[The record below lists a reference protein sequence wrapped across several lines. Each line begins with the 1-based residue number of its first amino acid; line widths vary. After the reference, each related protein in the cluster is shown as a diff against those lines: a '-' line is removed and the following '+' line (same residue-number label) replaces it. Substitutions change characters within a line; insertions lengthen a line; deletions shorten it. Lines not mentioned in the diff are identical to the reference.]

1 MKNFDPQFTDLP
13 DYIIK
18 ITKEIWEDR
27 GLHTL
32 HKYYGKDIIVRVPA
46 TIVVGNDNVIAST
59 MATLSE
65 FPDRTLLGEDVIW
78 SGNDD
83 EGYLSSH
90 RIYSQ
95 ATHVNDG
102 VFGKATGKKLGF
114 RIIADCYCINN
125 QITDEWMI
133 RDQGAVVTQLG
144 LDPKTYAFE
153 QIQAEGGIENATRP
167 FHSAIDILGPYKG
180 TGNKHELGQRY
191 AAILHQLMNANFST
205 AFSQFD
211 RAVQTEYPN
220 GITGHGQES
229 VDAFWLGLRSAFPNA
244 TFTIHHTI
252 GRDDQGMANRAAI
265 RWSLEGKHEGWGRYG
280 RPTDAQVYIMG
291 ISHVEFGPRGINR
304 EFVVMDDTAIW
315 KQILLHTG

>member
-1 MKNFDPQFTDLP
+1 MKNFDSKFLDLP

-27 GLHTL
+27 SLHTL
-32 HKYYGKDIIVRVPA
+32 HKYYGEDIIVRVPA
-46 TIVVGNDNVIAST
+46 TLIKGNVNVIAST

-78 SGNDD
+78 SGNDTD
-83 EGYLSSH
+83 GYLSSH

-95 ATHVNDG
+95 ATHLKDG

-133 RDQGAVVTQLG
+133 RDQGAVVFQLG
-144 LDPKTYAFE
+144 LDPKTYAYQ
-153 QIQAEGGIENATRP
+153 QIQDEGGIDQATKPFNA
-167 FHSAIDILGPYKG
+167 SMDIVGPYTGKG
-180 TGNKHELGQRY
+180 NENSIGQSY
-191 AAILHQLMNANFST
+191 ADTLQRLMNADFNAIFSL
-205 AFSQFD
+205 FD

-220 GITGHGQES
+220 GVSDHGHQS
-229 VDAFWLGLRSAFPNA
+229 VDAFWLGLRSSFPNA
-244 TFTIHHTI
+244 EFTIHHVI
-252 GRDDQGMANRAAI
+252 GRDDKGMADRAAI
-265 RWSLEGKHEGWGRYG
+265 RWSLAGKHEGWGRYG
-280 RPTDAQVYIMG
+280 QPTNAEVYIMG
-291 ISHVEFGPRGINR
+291 ISHVEFGPRGITR
-304 EFVVMDDTAIW
+304 EFVTIDDTAIW

>member
-1 MKNFDPQFTDLP
+1 MKNFDSKFLDLP

-27 GLHTL
+27 GLSTL
-32 HKYYGKDIIVRVPA
+32 HQYYGKDIIVRVPA
-46 TIVVGNDNVIAST
+46 TLIKGNADVIAST

-78 SGNDD
+78 SGDD
-83 EGYLSSH
+83 TSGYLSSH
-90 RIYSQ
+90 RIFSQ
-95 ATHVNDG
+95 ATHLKDG

-133 RDQGAVVTQLG
+133 RDQGAVVSQLG
-144 LDPKTYAFE
+144 LDPKTYAYN
-153 QIQAEGGIENATRP
+153 QIQAEGGIDKATKPFNA
-167 FHSAIDILGPYKG
+167 SMDIVGPYTGKG
-180 TGNKHELGQRY
+180 NEHPIGQAY
-191 AAILHQLMNANFST
+191 ADTLQRLMKADFNAIFSL
-205 AFSQFD
+205 FD

-220 GITGHGQES
+220 GVSDHGHQS
-229 VDAFWLGLRSAFPNA
+229 VDSFWLGLRSAFPNA
-244 TFTIHHTI
+244 EFTIHHVI
-252 GRDDQGMANRAAI
+252 GRDDKGMADRAAI

-280 RPTDAQVYIMG
+280 QPTNAEVYIMG
-291 ISHVEFGPRGINR
+291 ISHVEFGPRGIIR
-304 EFVVMDDTAIW
+304 EYVTIDDTAIW

>member
-1 MKNFDPQFTDLP
+1 MKNFDPDFLDLP

-27 GLHTL
+27 GLSTL
-32 HKYYGKDIIVRVPA
+32 HKYYGKDIVVRVPA
-46 TIVVGNDNVIAST
+46 GITVGNANVISAT

-78 SGNDD
+78 SGND
-83 EGYLSSH
+83 EAGYLSSH

-95 ATHVNDG
+95 ATHLKDG

-114 RIIADCYCINN
+114 RIIADCYCIDN

-144 LDPKTYAFE
+144 LDPKNYAYN
-153 QIQAEGGIENATRP
+153 QIQEEGGIDKATKP
-167 FHSAIDILGPYKG
+167 FNPSMDIVGPYTGKG
-180 TGNKHELGQRY
+180 NDHPMGQAY
-191 AAILHQLMNANFST
+191 AETLQRLMNADFNAVF
-205 AFSQFD
+205 ALFD

-220 GITGHGQES
+220 GVSDHGHSS
-229 VDAFWLGLRSAFPNA
+229 VDSFWLGLRSSFPNA
-244 TFTIHHTI
+244 TFTIHHVI
-252 GRDDQGMANRAAI
+252 GRDDKGMADRAAI
-265 RWSLEGKHEGWGRYG
+265 RWSLHGKHEGWGRYG
-280 RPTDAQVYIMG
+280 QPTNADVYVMG
-291 ISHVEFGPRGINR
+291 ISHVEFGPRGIVR
-304 EFVVMDDTAIW
+304 EYVAIDDTAIW

>member
-1 MKNFDPQFTDLP
+1 MQNFDSKFTDLP

-32 HKYYGKDIIVRVPA
+32 HKYYGKNIIVRVPA
-46 TIVVGNDNVIAST
+46 TIIIGNTNVIAST
-59 MATLSE
+59 MATLNE

-78 SGNDD
+78 SGDD
-83 EGYLSSH
+83 TAGYLSSH

-95 ATHVNDG
+95 ATHMNDG
-102 VFGKATGKKLGF
+102 IFGKATGKKLGF

-144 LDPKTYAFE
+144 LDPKSYAYD
-153 QIQAEGGIENATRP
+153 QIQAEGGVDKAVKP
-167 FHSAIDILGPYKG
+167 FNSAMDITGPY
-180 TGNKHELGQRY
+180 TGRGNENPLGQRY
-191 AAILHQLMNANFST
+191 IEVLQRLMKADFNAT
-205 AFSQFD
+205 FSQFD

-220 GITGHGQES
+220 GVTGHGHES
-229 VDAFWLGLRSAFPNA
+229 VDGFWLGLRASFPNA
-244 TFTIHHTI
+244 TFTIHHVI
-252 GRDDQGMANRAAI
+252 GRNDQGMADRAAI

-280 RPTDAQVYIMG
+280 KPSGAKVYIMG

-304 EFVVMDDTAIW
+304 EFVAMDDTAIW

>member
-1 MKNFDPQFTDLP
+1 MQNFDPKFTDLP

-46 TIVVGNDNVIAST
+46 TIIKGNDNVIAST

-78 SGNDD
+78 SGD
-83 EGYLSSH
+83 ENSGFLSSH

-95 ATHVNDG
+95 ATHMNDG
-102 VFGKATGKKLGF
+102 LFGKATGKKLGF
-114 RIIADCYCINN
+114 RIIADCYCIDN

-144 LDPKTYAFE
+144 LDPKTYAYD
-153 QIQAEGGIENATRP
+153 QIQAEGGIENATVP
-167 FHSAIDILGPYKG
+167 FNSAMDITGPYTGKG
-180 TGNKHELGQRY
+180 NDDPLGQQY
-191 AAILHQLMNANFST
+191 ADVLQRLMKADFNATFSE
-205 AFSQFD
+205 FD
-211 RAVQTEYPN
+211 RAIQTEYPC
-220 GITGHGQES
+220 GITGHGHES
-229 VDAFWLGLRSAFPNA
+229 VDAFWLGLRSSFPNA
-244 TFTIHHTI
+244 LFTIHHTI
-252 GRDDQGMANRAAI
+252 GRADNGMANRAAI

-280 RPTDAQVYIMG
+280 KPSGANVYVMG
-291 ISHVEFGPRGINR
+291 ISHVEFGLRGITR
-304 EFVVMDDTAIW
+304 EFVAMDDTAIW